1 MVSRNVAS
9 LALFNLFRGL
19 AIGGYM
25 ALFAAYMARHGYSM
39 SDIGLVVA
47 LSNAV
52 GFITSPAIGYVLEV
66 YSSRLVSTITGLVLV
81 GSLVLAALSDNILIL
96 SASYSLFMLSFYFGQ
111 PARMTF
117 LARVTDV
124 RVLGSVVGI
133 TSSAFTASRSIGPPL
148 AGFLVVHRGYQ
159 EAFILLALI
168 ALAGSLLFYIISDE
182 PRVGSRSASSSY
194 GLLDPY
200 RRLLKPDG
208 GLATL
213 FIFVGFDRA
222 AWMMW
227 FPMLSAFL
235 VKTGYDEA
243 VVGVLI
249 GLSNLLEA
257 ALTPIMGRL
266 TDTLGASTVLAL
278 SEVSAALAALTL
290 ATINYTGI
298 AGATASMCFIGV
310 SIGSWI
316 PAYNVYIAKV
326 YERLGEAY
334 ATTNAI
340 RSAAGIPAPYVGGVL
355 QETLALQAPL
365 IVSAF
370 ILIYTAFMSLTTLR
384 KTEMARLPDMPVRG

>member
-1 MVSRNVAS
+1 MVDRNVAS

-19 AIGGYM
+19 AAGGYM

-47 LSNAV
+47 LSNVV

-66 YSSRLVSTITGLVLV
+66 YSGRLVSTLTGLMLV

-168 ALAGSLLFYIISDE
+168 ALTGSLLFYIISDE

-200 RRLLKPDG
+200 RRLLKPDRS
-208 GLATL
+208 LATL
-213 FIFVGFDRA
+213 YIFVGFDRA

-316 PAYNVYIAKV
+316 PAYNVYIARV

-340 RSAAGIPAPYVGGVL
+340 RSVAGIPAPYVGGVL
-355 QETLALQAPL
+355 QEALALQAPF

-384 KTEMARLPDMPVRG
+384 KTEMARLPDMLVRG

>member
-1 MVSRNVAS
+1 MVNRNVAS

-19 AIGGYM
+19 ATGGYM

-47 LSNAV
+47 LSNVV

-66 YSSRLVSTITGLVLV
+66 YSGRLVSTLTGLMLV

-148 AGFLVVHRGYQ
+148 AGFLVVHRGYW
-159 EAFILLALI
+159 EAFILLALT
-168 ALAGSLLFYIISDE
+168 ALIGSLLFHIMSDE

-200 RRLLKPDG
+200 RRLLKPDRS
-208 GLATL
+208 LATL
-213 FIFVGFDRA
+213 YVFVGFDRA

-266 TDTLGASTVLAL
+266 TDTLGASIVLAL

-290 ATINYTGI
+290 TTINYTGI

-316 PAYNVYIAKV
+316 PAYNVYIARV

-340 RSAAGIPAPYVGGVL
+340 RSVAGIPAPYVGGVL
-355 QETLALQAPL
+355 QEALALQAPF